1 MYQSYKNIF
10 FISFSWNDMRQ
21 EFVFLRYMLMRTYV
35 GYLFFVVFF
44 SVFRLWVFLFWRK
57 NLSQKLSFPCCI
69 FIVSEN
75 FHWFCNVWFFAIKI
89 DQLASANDQCK
100 INSSVTMERYLNIL
114 EAPRQQKKE
123 TSDEEI
129 IKYKNLLKATAVF
142 HKLLEMQIKKMS
154 KNIFDIFFFYVRHVY
169 ILH

>member
-1 MYQSYKNIF
+1 
-10 FISFSWNDMRQ
+10 
-21 EFVFLRYMLMRTYV
+21 
-35 GYLFFVVFF
+35 
-44 SVFRLWVFLFWRK
+44 
-57 NLSQKLSFPCCI
+57 
-69 FIVSEN
+69 
-75 FHWFCNVWFFAIKI
+75 
-89 DQLASANDQCK
+89 
-100 INSSVTMERYLNIL
+100 MERYLNIL
-114 EAPRQQKKE
+114 EAPRQQKEE